1 MGAFFELLYSVTGV
15 TLPGGAA
22 RFAAG
27 FTGSVTAISVT
38 ARFANG
44 QPCPQPGLR
53 SWNPPERRGNTAEER
68 REFGSGRR
76 VGPKQNDNIEDATH
90 RED

>member
-1 MGAFFELLYSVTGV
+1 MGAFFKSLYSVTGV

-44 QPCPQPGLR
+44 QACPQPGLR
-53 SWNPPERRGNTAEER
+53 SWNPPERRGNATEER
-68 REFGSGRR
+68 REFGSGRQ
-76 VGPKQNDNIEDATH
+76 VGSEQNDNIEDATH